1 MAPRGIA
8 LIVVVLALVAVGA
21 LLLVGSGDETEY
33 DPERVGQ
40 SLARATKVRSYYPCS
55 EQGDAI
61 VCELRGPSL
70 ARYRVSRTK
79 DACWRAELE
88 SVSTG
93 RESAWPSPIEGCVRD
108 SDADYP
114 ARPYD

>member
-1 MAPRGIA
+1 MGRRGAA
-8 LIVVVLALVAVGA
+8 LIVVVLAAA
-21 LLLVGSGDETEY
+21 ACGSDDQPY
-33 DPERVGQ
+33 DPDHVGQ

-55 EQGDAI
+55 EQGEVI
-61 VCELRGPSL
+61 VCEMRGRGL
-70 ARYRVSRTK
+70 ARYRVRHTK
-79 DACWRAELE
+79 EACWRAELE

-93 RESAWPSPIEGCVRD
+93 RKSAWPNQVEGCVRD